1 MTRHPLL
8 LAVLT
13 LLWWALAPPS
23 AAEIHVWTDAD
34 GIVHF
39 SDTPPPPPDPARAAG
54 PLPLDEDTPIPGTLN
69 ELGAPAGPSDAAPTR
84 PGDSRVTGAAADVP
98 AASAATGLPAE
109 ALDDLDPVWFR
120 GSPAGGST
128 TYVDE
133 YGPFTIGEPIEDTRL
148 PPEVSCRAARRD
160 LAVLEQSWPVYRD
173 QGGRLRYLW
182 DRDPYRGVRQYLD
195 DEARTR
201 AVAAARQT
209 LARDCATPE
218 DAAAQ
223 AAAHTELL
231 RAALCEAERAELR
244 ALESLGGAGADAD
257 ATLARK
263 RSLAAHVCGD
273 PDPVQ
278 AAVQTPAP
286 VPSG

>member
-1 MTRHPLL
+1 MNRRSTL
-8 LAVLT
+8 LAVLF
-13 LLWWALAPPS
+13 LCWWALALP
-23 AAEIHVWTDAD
+23 ATAEIHVWTDAD
-34 GIVHF
+34 GVVHF
-39 SDTPPPPPDPARAAG
+39 SDTPPPPPDPGEAAG
-54 PLPLDEDTPIPGTLN
+54 LLPLDEHTPIPGTLN
-69 ELGAPAGPSDAAPTR
+69 ELGAPESSSATDGAG
-84 PGDSRVTGAAADVP
+84 TGASVPRRAAVGV
-98 AASAATGLPAE
+98 ATRVPAE

-120 GSPAGGST
+120 GSAADATT
-128 TYVDE
+128 TYIDE
-133 YGPFTIGEPIEDTRL
+133 YGPFTIGEPIEDTRI

-182 DRDPYRGVRQYLD
+182 DRDPYRGVRRYLD

-223 AAAHTELL
+223 AAARTELL
-231 RAALCEAERAELR
+231 RTALCEAERAELK
-244 ALESLGGAGADAD
+244 ALESLGGDSAEAA
-257 ATLARK
+257 LERK
-263 RSLAAHVCGD
+263 RSLTAQVCGE
-273 PDPVQ
+273 PDAAQ
-278 AAVQTPAP
+278 ATADTPAPQP